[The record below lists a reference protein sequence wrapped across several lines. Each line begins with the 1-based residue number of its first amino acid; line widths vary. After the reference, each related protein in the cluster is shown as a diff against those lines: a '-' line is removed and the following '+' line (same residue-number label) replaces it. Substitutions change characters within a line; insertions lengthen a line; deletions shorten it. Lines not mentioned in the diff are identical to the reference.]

1 MELIQQACAQLAGH
15 EDSFVREVAEEIAVL
30 DRTRDDEM
38 IVSAAR
44 LSTAK
49 AHIKTLQAEVRRK
62 SEQLKKLERMLFG
75 QSSEK
80 ADKEPDDEDSPA
92 PEEQSDA
99 SGGSGTALTCAQP
112 AKKPRGLRGR
122 QKVSIPAHLR
132 REIVVHEPKVE
143 QFCACGCAT
152 ARMSEQ
158 VIEKLAYKPAE
169 VYVVEERYPKY
180 ACRKCGHFVQA
191 KVPERVFD
199 YSRYDDSMSL
209 AAVISKFADFL
220 PHYRLQQIFGR
231 NGVQINRST
240 LWRLVKRAGE
250 ALKPLYEALLA
261 DLQACTKLFMDE
273 TTARLLD
280 PGRGKTKT
288 CYMWAM
294 CRDDRR
300 SKGRQ
305 PPAVVFRFAPSR
317 AGLHAEALLENSTGI
332 LQVDGYRG
340 YNRLMALDRDRGPM
354 VLAYCWAHVR
364 RKFHHAWEVRGPRWA
379 DAKKVVQTIDR
390 LFEIERELKG
400 QAPAVRLAERMRLSE
415 PIVDRLFLE
424 MGAIQGQILMKD
436 AFGDAINY
444 TLKLRDG
451 LRIFLSDGRVEMDN
465 NLVENVIRPLA
476 LIRKNS
482 LFAGSTLGG
491 EIWAMLSSLIGTCK
505 LNGVEPYAYL
515 TWVFEKIA
523 AKLPLAEYHKLFPWH
538 CPIGRYPNDL
548 DESEAS

>member
-1 MELIQQACAQLAGH
+1 
-15 EDSFVREVAEEIAVL
+15 
-30 DRTRDDEM
+30 
-38 IVSAAR
+38 
-44 LSTAK
+44 
-49 AHIKTLQAEVRRK
+49 
-62 SEQLKKLERMLFG
+62 
-75 QSSEK
+75 
-80 ADKEPDDEDSPA
+80 
-92 PEEQSDA
+92 
-99 SGGSGTALTCAQP
+99 
-112 AKKPRGLRGR
+112 
-122 QKVSIPAHLR
+122 
-132 REIVVHEPKVE
+132 
-143 QFCACGCAT
+143 
-152 ARMSEQ
+152 
-158 VIEKLAYKPAE
+158 
-169 VYVVEERYPKY
+169 
-180 ACRKCGHFVQA
+180 
-191 KVPERVFD
+191 
-199 YSRYDDSMSL
+199 
-209 AAVISKFADFL
+209 
-220 PHYRLQQIFGR
+220 
-231 NGVQINRST
+231 
-240 LWRLVKRAGE
+240 
-250 ALKPLYEALLA
+250 
-261 DLQACTKLFMDE
+261 
-273 TTARLLD
+273 
-280 PGRGKTKT
+280 
-288 CYMWAM
+288 
-294 CRDDRR
+294 
-300 SKGRQ
+300 
-305 PPAVVFRFAPSR
+305 
-317 AGLHAEALLENSTGI
+317 
-332 LQVDGYRG
+332 
-340 YNRLMALDRDRGPM
+340 M